1 MFDTQNYN
9 KRFIETSI
17 IICVSKFLQTTF
29 WLFKNNSNMTIRKK
43 SIKALKKFDDEL
55 QLKLFIEND
64 KDSKL
69 IKLTELNPK

>member
-9 KRFIETSI
+9 KRFMETSI

-43 SIKALKKFDDEL
+43 SIKASNKFADEL
-55 QLKLFIEND
+55 QFKLLIENQ

-69 IKLTELNPK
+69 NELQPK